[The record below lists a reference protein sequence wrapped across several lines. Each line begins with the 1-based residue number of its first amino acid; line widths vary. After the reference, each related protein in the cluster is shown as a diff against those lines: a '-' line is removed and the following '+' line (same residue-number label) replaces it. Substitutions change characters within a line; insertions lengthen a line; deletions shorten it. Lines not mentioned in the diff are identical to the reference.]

1 MKTIK
6 KKIPK
11 FKTVDDEI
19 DFWDKNDTTDFY
31 DFGKAQSVRFSNLKP
46 STKMISLR
54 LPVSL
59 LERLKTLANK
69 NDIPYQSLIKILLS
83 EKVNE
88 ELKKVYELGILKGK
102 SKVSFAKNFKITT
115 DELFSKK

>member
-11 FKTVDDEI
+11 FKSTDEEI
-19 DFWDKNDTTDFY
+19 EFWDKNDATDF
-31 DFGKAQSVRFSNLKP
+31 FNFQNLEKISFPNLKP

-54 LPVSL
+54 LPEAL

-69 NDIPYQSLIKILLS
+69 NDVPYQSLIKILLS

-88 ELKKVYELGILKGK
+88 EFKKV
-102 SKVSFAKNFKITT
+102 S
-115 DELFSKK
+115 

>member
-11 FKTVDDEI
+11 FKSVDEEI
-19 DFWDKNDTTDFY
+19 EFWDKNEATDF
-31 DFGKAQSVRFSNLKP
+31 FNFENSERITFPNLKP

-54 LPVSL
+54 LPEAL

-69 NDIPYQSLIKILLS
+69 NDVPYQSLIKILLS

-88 ELKKVYELGILKGK
+88 EFKKVG
-102 SKVSFAKNFKITT
+102 
-115 DELFSKK
+115 

>member
-11 FKTVDDEI
+11 FKSTDEEI
-19 DFWDKNDTTDFY
+19 EFWDKNDATDF
-31 DFGKAQSVRFSNLKP
+31 FNFKNSEKISFPNLKP

-54 LPVSL
+54 LPEAL

-69 NDIPYQSLIKILLS
+69 NDVPYQSLIKILLS

-88 ELKKVYELGILKGK
+88 EFKKVG
-102 SKVSFAKNFKITT
+102 
-115 DELFSKK
+115 

>member
-11 FKTVDDEI
+11 FKSTDEEI
-19 DFWDKNDTTDFY
+19 EFWDKNDATDYFN
-31 DFGKAQSVRFSNLKP
+31 FQNSEKISFPNLKP

-54 LPVSL
+54 LPEAL
-59 LERLKTLANK
+59 LERLKTLANR
-69 NDIPYQSLIKILLS
+69 NDVPYQSLIKILLS

-88 ELKKVYELGILKGK
+88 EFKKVG
-102 SKVSFAKNFKITT
+102 
-115 DELFSKK
+115 

>member
-11 FKTVDDEI
+11 FKSTDEEI
-19 DFWDKNDTTDFY
+19 EFWDKNNATDF
-31 DFGKAQSVRFSNLKP
+31 FNFQNSEKISFPNLKP

-54 LPVSL
+54 LPEAL

-69 NDIPYQSLIKILLS
+69 NDVPYQSLIKILLS

-88 ELKKVYELGILKGK
+88 EFKKVG
-102 SKVSFAKNFKITT
+102 
-115 DELFSKK
+115 

>member
-11 FKTVDDEI
+11 FKSADEEI
-19 DFWDKNDTTDFY
+19 EFWDKNDATDF
-31 DFGKAQSVRFSNLKP
+31 FNFQNLEKISFPNLKP

-54 LPVSL
+54 LPEAL

-69 NDIPYQSLIKILLS
+69 NDVPYQSLIKILLS

-88 ELKKVYELGILKGK
+88 EFKKV
-102 SKVSFAKNFKITT
+102 S
-115 DELFSKK
+115 

>member
-19 DFWDKNDTTDFY
+19 DFWDKNDATDFY

-54 LPVSL
+54 LPESL
-59 LERLKTLANK
+59 LERVKTLAYK

-88 ELKKVYELGILKGK
+88 EIEILYGKNKKPI
-102 SKVSFAKNFKITT
+102 AKIVPLL
-115 DELFSKK
+115 EQKK

>member
-11 FKTVDDEI
+11 FKSTDEEI
-19 DFWDKNDTTDFY
+19 EFWDKNDATDYFN
-31 DFGKAQSVRFSNLKP
+31 FQHSEKISFPNLKP

-54 LPVSL
+54 LPEAL
-59 LERLKTLANK
+59 LERLKTLANR
-69 NDIPYQSLIKILLS
+69 NDVPYQSLIKILLS

-88 ELKKVYELGILKGK
+88 EFKKVG
-102 SKVSFAKNFKITT
+102 
-115 DELFSKK
+115 

>member
-11 FKTVDDEI
+11 FKSTDEEI
-19 DFWDKNDTTDFY
+19 EFWDKNDATDF
-31 DFGKAQSVRFSNLKP
+31 FNFQNSENISFPNLKP

-54 LPVSL
+54 LPEAL

-69 NDIPYQSLIKILLS
+69 NDVPYQSLIKILLS

-88 ELKKVYELGILKGK
+88 EFKKVG
-102 SKVSFAKNFKITT
+102 
-115 DELFSKK
+115 

>member
-6 KKIPK
+6 KKIPN
-11 FKTVDDEI
+11 FKSIDQEI
-19 DFWDKNDTTDFY
+19 EFWDKNEATDFF
-31 DFGKAQSVRFSNLKP
+31 DFQKAEKITFPNLKP

-54 LPVSL
+54 LPEAL

-69 NDIPYQSLIKILLS
+69 NDVPYQSLIKILLS

-88 ELKKVYELGILKGK
+88 EFKKVG
-102 SKVSFAKNFKITT
+102 
-115 DELFSKK
+115 

>member
-11 FKTVDDEI
+11 FKSTDEEI
-19 DFWDKNDTTDFY
+19 EFWDKNDATDF
-31 DFGKAQSVRFSNLKP
+31 FNFQNLEKISFPNLKP

-54 LPVSL
+54 LPEAL

-69 NDIPYQSLIKILLS
+69 NDVPYQSLIKILLS

-88 ELKKVYELGILKGK
+88 EFKKVG
-102 SKVSFAKNFKITT
+102 
-115 DELFSKK
+115 

>member
-11 FKTVDDEI
+11 FKSVDEEI
-19 DFWDKNDTTDFY
+19 EFWDKNEASDF
-31 DFGKAQSVRFSNLKP
+31 FNFENSEKITFPNLKP

-54 LPVSL
+54 LPEAL

-69 NDIPYQSLIKILLS
+69 NDVPYQSLIKILLS
-83 EKVNE
+83 DKVNE
-88 ELKKVYELGILKGK
+88 EFKKVG
-102 SKVSFAKNFKITT
+102 
-115 DELFSKK
+115 

>member
-1 MKTIK
+1 MKSIK

-11 FKTVDDEI
+11 FKSTDEEI
-19 DFWDKNDTTDFY
+19 EFWDKNDATDF
-31 DFGKAQSVRFSNLKP
+31 FNFQNLEKISFPNLKP

-54 LPVSL
+54 LPEAL

-69 NDIPYQSLIKILLS
+69 NDVPYQSLIKILLS

-88 ELKKVYELGILKGK
+88 EFKKV
-102 SKVSFAKNFKITT
+102 V
-115 DELFSKK
+115 

>member
-1 MKTIK
+1 MKIIK

-11 FKTVDDEI
+11 FKTEKEEFK
-19 DFWDKNDTTDFY
+19 FWDTHDATDY
-31 DFGKAQSVRFSNLKP
+31 FSFNKLEKVSFPNLKP

-54 LPVSL
+54 LPEFL

-69 NDIPYQSLIKILLS
+69 NDVPYQSLIKILLL

-88 ELKKVYELGILKGK
+88 EFR
-102 SKVSFAKNFKITT
+102 KVS
-115 DELFSKK
+115 

>member
-11 FKTVDDEI
+11 FKSIDEEI
-19 DFWDKNDTTDFY
+19 EFWDKNEATDFFNF
-31 DFGKAQSVRFSNLKP
+31 DNSEKITFPNLKP

-54 LPVSL
+54 LPEAL

-69 NDIPYQSLIKILLS
+69 NDVPYQSLIKILLS

-88 ELKKVYELGILKGK
+88 EFKKVG
-102 SKVSFAKNFKITT
+102 
-115 DELFSKK
+115 